1 MQKQSW
7 MKLKDLTP
15 AASNSINATVIL
27 VEKGNNIEEGK
38 EKTKTCVALVADE
51 TACVNFQMWGDECEA
66 FQPGDIICISKGIF
80 SRHKNKLLLRA
91 GKSGSVEKVVEFT
104 MLFVESPNMSEM
116 RYICPMPISLL
127 SLSLNHNSPN
137 PSEFSSSLLC
147 CTMKITCFFTM
158 KLVLQ

>member
-27 VEKGNNIEEGK
+27 VEKGSTIEEGK
-38 EKTKTCVALVADE
+38 EKTKKCVALVADE
-51 TACVNFQMWGDECEA
+51 TACVNFQMWGAECEA
-66 FQPGDIICISKGIF
+66 FHPGDIIRISKGIF

-91 GKSGSVEKVVEFT
+91 GKRGSVEKVGEFT

-116 RYICPMPISLL
+116 RYVPDTNL
-127 SLSLNHNSPN
+127 
-137 PSEFSSSLLC
+137 PS
-147 CTMKITCFFTM
+147 
-158 KLVLQ
+158 KLVPESQLTKP